1 MQRASAEVK
10 EEKETKMKKLMF
22 ALTGVAA
29 LAAVA
34 DVESSNI
41 VGYTERD
48 VTAGEFRMLG
58 IPWETATGG
67 LNVNDIFKYTSTAT
81 INWKGVMD
89 GDDPLEYLG
98 SAPQIQVQNISGANE
113 GAYKVYY
120 YTANALTSFDED
132 TGDYTTQAG
141 WCDING
147 NLATPEL
154 SVDYDGSLIPGVSVW
169 FKDPSASGATVNT
182 TTAGQVIQDA
192 VEITCPAAFRL
203 RASPFPKVLALNDP
217 AQLVMTGIPADTSI
231 NWEGVMDG
239 DDPLEY
245 LGSAP
250 QIQVQLPNGSYK
262 VYYYT
267 KNALTSFDENT
278 GDYTTQAGWC
288 DINGNLATPKL
299 SPEYDGTVAVNAGF
313 WVKGNTG
320 SFTLKFNP

>member
-10 EEKETKMKKLMF
+10 EKKETKMKKLMF

-81 INWKGVMD
+81 INWNGVMD

-147 NLATPEL
+147 NLATP
-154 SVDYDGSLIPGVSVW
+154 
-169 FKDPSASGATVNT
+169 
-182 TTAGQVIQDA
+182 
-192 VEITCPAAFRL
+192 
-203 RASPFPKVLALNDP
+203 
-217 AQLVMTGIPADTSI
+217 
-231 NWEGVMDG
+231 
-239 DDPLEY
+239 
-245 LGSAP
+245 
-250 QIQVQLPNGSYK
+250 
-262 VYYYT
+262 
-267 KNALTSFDENT
+267 
-278 GDYTTQAGWC
+278 
-288 DINGNLATPKL
+288 KL